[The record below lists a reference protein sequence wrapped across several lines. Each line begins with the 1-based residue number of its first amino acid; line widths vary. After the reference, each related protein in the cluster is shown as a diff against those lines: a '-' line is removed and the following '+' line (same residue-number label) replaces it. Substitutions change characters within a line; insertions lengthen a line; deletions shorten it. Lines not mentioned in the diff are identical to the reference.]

1 MKMARLGLLFDR
13 DVAEKR
19 WLSGQ
24 NVFEVF
30 LFEVLDHLRIPY
42 EKVDFHD
49 SLQDYDVVIT
59 GLIRD
64 HRDAAD
70 KLLDYVSAGGTLISY
85 GGLDCLTATL
95 DVAKVPI
102 PQAGYAF
109 LADFLSQD
117 LPPLR
122 FLDAEPW
129 EPKSIQTAFLQKG
142 LLSETNANADGAQ
155 SAVLQKIKYGKGR
168 IERWSVPVPKTIL
181 GLQQGTAPVTED
193 GIPAPDGTANL
204 DENLLKADD
213 GFELDWV
220 MDRTLTETGMPYF
233 QHPYADL
240 WKEAIIEHLFTCAG
254 EKGLTLPFIDNWPE
268 NIEHVAMISHDS
280 DLNVDESALITL
292 ETLEKEGVHSTWCMI
307 APGYSSDI
315 YEKVKEAGHELA
327 MHYNALQQDGGVW
340 SEPAFSEQLDWV
352 KKATGLNEIVSNKN
366 HYTLYEGWGEL
377 FSWCEKYGIQ
387 ADQTRGPSK
396 KGNIGFL
403 FGTCHPYFP
412 VAWADEKNR
421 SYDVVEIGFL
431 TQDLNHDTLADSSVI
446 QPFLDGV
453 KKVRGVAHFLFHQFH
468 ILNQPMVREA
478 MVELI
483 RTAKSKDFTFWTCA
497 QINRWERD
505 RRKVSIKGLA
515 GEIEVDGSMNREDLV
530 LLVPMVNAQ
539 DGKGGGETVK
549 RFGFPCRKIKTFSKI
564 V

>member
-1 MKMARLGLLFDR
+1 MEMARLGLLFDR
-13 DVAEKR
+13 DEAEER
-19 WLSGQ
+19 WSSGQ
-24 NVFEVF
+24 NVFEIF

-42 EKVDFHD
+42 EKVDVHD
-49 SLQDYDVVIT
+49 SLQDYNVVINV
-59 GLIRD
+59 LIRD
-64 HRDAAD
+64 HRDAAE

-85 GGLDCLTATL
+85 GGLDCLTTTL

-109 LADFLSQD
+109 LADFLSKD
-117 LPPLR
+117 LPPVR
-122 FLDAEPW
+122 YLDAEPW
-129 EPKSIQTAFLQKG
+129 EPKSVQKAFLQKG
-142 LLSETNANADGAQ
+142 LLSETNANSDWAKYA
-155 SAVLQKIKYGKGR
+155 ALQKIQYGKGA

-193 GIPAPDGTANL
+193 GVPAPDGTANL

-220 MDRTLTETGMPYF
+220 LDRTLTETGMPYF

-240 WKEAIIEHLFTCAG
+240 WKEAIIEHLFTCAA
-254 EKGLTLPFIDNWPE
+254 EKGLTLPFIDYWPAD
-268 NIEHVAMISHDS
+268 IEHVAMISHDS
-280 DLNVDESALITL
+280 DLNVDESALLTL
-292 ETLEKEGVHSTWCMI
+292 ETLETEGVQSTWCMI
-307 APGYSSDI
+307 APGYSPDI
-315 YEKVKEAGHELA
+315 YEKVKQAGHELA
-327 MHYNALQQDGGVW
+327 MHYNALQLDGGIW
-340 SEPAFSEQLDWV
+340 SETAFSEQLDWV
-352 KKATGLNEIVSNKN
+352 KKATEMSEIASNKN

-377 FSWCEKYGIQ
+377 FSWCEKHGIQ

-412 VAWADEKNR
+412 IAWADEKNR

-497 QINRWERD
+497 QINRWERE

-515 GEIEVDGSMNREDLV
+515 GEIEVNGSMDREDLV
-530 LLVPMVNAQ
+530 LLVPMVNDQGAN
-539 DGKGGGETVK
+539 GGDTVK